1 MKLWDNIRESVLVRE
16 AATVVSGN
24 VLAQVISMLAYL
36 VLTRIFS
43 PSDYALFNIFYS
55 YIEVLVILSTCK
67 YELAVVVA
75 QDDRETSAVMRFA
88 LRLNAVVALL
98 LLTLVAVLY
107 FAGGLPDSFSSLGA
121 IVLLI
126 PPMVFFSG
134 SSRVYA
140 ALFNRLH
147 RYRLIAAYETTN
159 ASAGFVLKALFGL
172 VGLKQAGLP
181 LGAVLGQASANLLY
195 RFRLRDVA
203 LPKVSRSEQVAA
215 ARKHRNFP
223 LFVASKDFINSL
235 SASLP
240 FLWLAMYFDR
250 ADVGLFGLAFTVV
263 FRPVNLINNACERV
277 LYARTAESVRAHRS
291 IGSVIRHFLLV
302 VAAVAVPVAV
312 VGWFVAE
319 PLFTFLFG
327 SNWTGCGVYV
337 RALLPWI
344 VLSLSSTSLMFV
356 SNIFSTQR
364 IEFGFYLVLFVLR
377 VAAIAVGIHAGSF
390 LLAIRLYATAG
401 ALVAASLLVWYL
413 WQVRRYERSLTN

>member
-75 QDDRETSAVMRFA
+75 RDDRETSAVMRFA

-159 ASAGFVLKALFGL
+159 ASAGAVLKALFGL

-195 RFRLRDVA
+195 RFRLRGVA

-327 SNWTGCGVYV
+327 CNWTGCGVYV

-344 VLSLSSTSLMFV
+344 VLSLSSTSLTFV

-364 IEFGFYLVLFVLR
+364 IEFGFYLVLFLLR

>member
-75 QDDRETSAVMRFA
+75 RDDRETSAVMRFA

-159 ASAGFVLKALFGL
+159 ASAGSVLKALFGL

-195 RFRLRDVA
+195 RFRLRGVA
-203 LPKVSRSEQVAA
+203 LPKVSHSEQVAA

-291 IGSVIRHFLLV
+291 IGSVIRHFLLM

-344 VLSLSSTSLMFV
+344 VLSLCSTSLTFV

>member
-75 QDDRETSAVMRFA
+75 HDDRETSAVMRFA

-159 ASAGFVLKALFGL
+159 ASAGSVLKALFGL

-195 RFRLRDVA
+195 RFRLRGVA

-344 VLSLSSTSLMFV
+344 VLSLSSTSLTFV

-364 IEFGFYLVLFVLR
+364 IEFGFYLVLFLLR

-413 WQVRRYERSLTN
+413 WQVRRYEHSLTN

>member
-159 ASAGFVLKALFGL
+159 ASAGAVLKALLGL

-195 RFRLRDVA
+195 RFRLRGVA
-203 LPKVSRSEQVAA
+203 LLKVSCSEQVAA

>member
-1 MKLWDNIRESVLVRE
+1 MKPWDNIRESVLARE
-16 AATVVSGN
+16 AATVLSGN
-24 VLAQVISMLAYL
+24 VLAQAVSMLAYL
-36 VLTRIFS
+36 VLTRIFE
-43 PSDYALFNIFYS
+43 PADYALFNIFYS

-67 YELAVVVA
+67 YELAVVIS

-88 LRLNAVVALL
+88 LRLNTVVSLF

-107 FAGGLPDSFSSLGA
+107 FTGSLPGSFSSLGA

-159 ASAGFVLKALFGL
+159 ATAGAVLKALLGL
-172 VGLKQAGLP
+172 LGLKQAGLP
-181 LGAVLGQASANLLY
+181 LGTVLGQASANLLY
-195 RFRLRDVA
+195 RFRMRGTA
-203 LPKVSRSEQVAA
+203 LPKTTRDEQLAA

-235 SASLP
+235 SSSLP

-250 ADVGLFGLAFTVV
+250 VDVGLFGLAFTVV
-263 FRPVNLINNACERV
+263 FRPVNLINTACERV
-277 LYARTAESVRAHRS
+277 LYARTAESVRSRQRIS
-291 IGSVIRHFLLV
+291 PVISRFLSLINLF
-302 VAAVAVPVAV
+302 AIPVCLL
-312 VGWFVAE
+312 GWFVAE

-327 SNWTGCGVYV
+327 DEWNGSGIYV
-337 RALLPWI
+337 QALLPLI
-344 VLSLSSTSLMFV
+344 LFSLNAAPLSFLSNV
-356 SNIFSTQR
+356 FSTQR
-364 IEFGFYLVLFVLR
+364 TEFAFYLGLLFLR
-377 VAAIAVGIHAGSF
+377 VVAIAAGIDAGSF
-390 LLAIRLYATAG
+390 LLAIRLYAAAG
-401 ALVAASLLVWYL
+401 ALVSVSLLVWYL

>member
-107 FAGGLPDSFSSLGA
+107 FVGGLPDSFSSLGA

-159 ASAGFVLKALFGL
+159 ASAGFVIKALFGL

-195 RFRLRDVA
+195 RFRLRGVA

-277 LYARTAESVRAHRS
+277 LYARTAECVRAHRS
-291 IGSVIRHFLLV
+291 ISSVIRHFLLV
-302 VAAVAVPVAV
+302 VNAVAIPAGI

>member
-159 ASAGFVLKALFGL
+159 ASAGAVLKALLGL

-195 RFRLRDVA
+195 RFRLRGVA
-203 LPKVSRSEQVAA
+203 LLKVSCSEQVAA

-223 LFVASKDFINSL
+223 LFV
-235 SASLP
+235 P
-240 FLWLAMYFDR
+240 
-250 ADVGLFGLAFTVV
+250 
-263 FRPVNLINNACERV
+263 
-277 LYARTAESVRAHRS
+277 ARTSSTACRPACRSFGWPCISTVPTWVSSDWRSRWFSVRS
-291 IGSVIRHFLLV
+291 
-302 VAAVAVPVAV
+302 
-312 VGWFVAE
+312 
-319 PLFTFLFG
+319 T
-327 SNWTGCGVYV
+327 
-337 RALLPWI
+337 
-344 VLSLSSTSLMFV
+344 SSTMPASVCSMPA
-356 SNIFSTQR
+356 R
-364 IEFGFYLVLFVLR
+364 PR
-377 VAAIAVGIHAGSF
+377 VCVRTVASAPSSAISC
-390 LLAIRLYATAG
+390 
-401 ALVAASLLVWYL
+401 W
-413 WQVRRYERSLTN
+413 W

>member
-195 RFRLRDVA
+195 RFRLRGVA

-413 WQVRRYERSLTN
+413 WQVRRYEHSLTN

>member
-195 RFRLRDVA
+195 RFRLRGVA

-302 VAAVAVPVAV
+302 VPAVAVPVAV

>member
-159 ASAGFVLKALFGL
+159 ASAGAVLKALLGL

-195 RFRLRDVA
+195 RFRLRGVA

>member
-75 QDDRETSAVMRFA
+75 QDDRETSAAMRFA

-159 ASAGFVLKALFGL
+159 ASAGAVLKALLGL

-195 RFRLRDVA
+195 RFRLRGVA
-203 LPKVSRSEQVAA
+203 LLKVSCSEQVAA

>member
-195 RFRLRDVA
+195 RFRLRGVA

-223 LFVASKDFINSL
+223 FFVASKDFINSL

-344 VLSLSSTSLMFV
+344 VLSLSSTSLTFV

>member
-195 RFRLRDVA
+195 RFRLRGVA

>member
-1 MKLWDNIRESVLVRE
+1 MRLWDNIRGSVLARE

-24 VLAQVISMLAYL
+24 VLAQAVSMLAYL

-67 YELAVVVA
+67 YELAVVISH
-75 QDDRETSAVMRFA
+75 DDRETSSVMRFA
-88 LRLNAVVALL
+88 LRLNTVVSLL

-107 FAGGLPDSFSSLGA
+107 FTGNLPGSFSSLGA

-159 ASAGFVLKALFGL
+159 ASAGAVLKALLGL
-172 VGLKQAGLP
+172 LGLKQAGLP

-195 RFRLRDVA
+195 RFRMRGTA
-203 LPKVSRSEQVAA
+203 LPKTTRAEQLAA

-235 SASLP
+235 SSSLP

-250 ADVGLFGLAFTVV
+250 VDVGLFGLAFTVV
-263 FRPVNLINNACERV
+263 FRPVNLINTACERV
-277 LYARTAESVRAHRS
+277 LYARTAECVRERRS
-291 IGSVIRHFLLV
+291 IGPLIRRFLLV
-302 VAAVAVPVAV
+302 VNAVAIPAGI

-364 IEFGFYLVLFVLR
+364 TEFGFYLALLALR

-401 ALVAASLLVWYL
+401 TLVAASLLVWYL
-413 WQVRRYERSLTN
+413 WQVKCYERSLTN

>member
-107 FAGGLPDSFSSLGA
+107 FAGGLPDRFSSLGA

-159 ASAGFVLKALFGL
+159 ASAGFVLKTLFGL

-195 RFRLRDVA
+195 RFRLRGVA
-203 LPKVSRSEQVAA
+203 LPKVSRSEQLAA

>member
-159 ASAGFVLKALFGL
+159 ASAGFVLKALLGL

-344 VLSLSSTSLMFV
+344 VLSLCSTSLTFV

-413 WQVRRYERSLTN
+413 WQVRRYERSL